1 MGTRDSKCSEV
12 LNIEDS
18 TKKMFKNDKINNK
31 NQAFPLQGIF
41 VEGKIDK
48 DELAEPP
55 PQESMAK
62 GMTGLFGGFTARAAA
77 HVFKPFLPP
86 ETNLHMMKK
95 LIRAS
100 MVPRISSLLK
110 EIRVK

>member
-1 MGTRDSKCSEV
+1 
-12 LNIEDS
+12 
-18 TKKMFKNDKINNK
+18 MFKNDKINNK

-55 PQESMAK
+55 CQESTAN

-77 HVFKPFLPP
+77 HIFKPFLPP
-86 ETNLHMMKK
+86 ETNHHMMKK
-95 LIRAS
+95 TN
-100 MVPRISSLLK
+100 
-110 EIRVK
+110 